1 MSRTEIGYPPVDK
14 GPLQVLHKP
23 MPAPEPLPGPEPE
36 PEAELM
42 SRRPPVGTV
51 YLLHFDQPV
60 SDRARHYLGWA
71 SDLAARLEAHREG
84 RGARLMEVVKER
96 GITWHVS
103 RTWEGSR
110 DRERAIKDRAES
122 PRLCPDCTPSPR
134 PVAAG
139 RSAVAT
145 PAPKMPAPDSNLPWP
160 WPGRPDAEAE
170 ASGYAGYQ
178 GLVDAL
184 VGQWKGEPSAARIEV
199 PAPRLPE
206 PEAAAPE
213 PELEAGL

>member
-1 MSRTEIGYPPVDK
+1 
-14 GPLQVLHKP
+14 
-23 MPAPEPLPGPEPE
+23 
-36 PEAELM
+36 M
-42 SRRPPVGTV
+42 SRRQPVGTV

-60 SDRARHYLGWA
+60 SDHARHYLGWA

-103 RTWEGSR
+103 RTWEGTR

-139 RSAVAT
+139 RSAAAT
-145 PAPKMPAPDSNLPWP
+145 PAPKTPAPDPHLPWP
-160 WPGRPDAEAE
+160 WPGRPDTEAE
-170 ASGYAGYQ
+170 ASGYAEYQ

-184 VGQWKGEPSAARIEV
+184 VGQWKAEPAAARIEV

-213 PELEAGL
+213 PELEAEL